1 MKKDDAH
8 DSTGI
13 IPGTGKELGKQWYRL
28 NQYPPDARGKARKL
42 PRKGNSKLNFLL
54 TLPSLV
60 GSRVKNQII
69 LRHEAEKAA
78 KE

>member
-28 NQYPPDARGKARKL
+28 NQYPLDARSKARKL

-60 GSRVKNQII
+60 GSISKEEQIQ
-69 LRHEAEKAA
+69 LEK
-78 KE
+78 KVNHFL